1 MAARS
6 QARGG
11 LGLVRF
17 LLSPPGMP
25 TAPRHP
31 FLVLGAALA
40 VALGPSPAR
49 AAGEGARYALRGDL
63 ITPAGVV
70 ANGTVVIAGGRIES
84 VGTGAP
90 EGVRVI
96 DTQGVI
102 SPGLIDLHN
111 HLTWN
116 VFAHWSAGRKF
127 PNRYEWQQLPEYNM
141 ALAGPHAI
149 LIARGL
155 GPVMARYAEVK
166 AIAGGST
173 SLAGLYPDDLG
184 PTFHLP
190 YHGMMRMLDIGSGL
204 HPPGVPEGVEY
215 HVFPLTLAEP
225 KAAELRA
232 ALKDGSLKCL
242 LIHVG
247 EGSPTDAS
255 SKLEFQILKARGLL
269 LPGVT
274 LIHGVALQRDDFAE
288 MARVG
293 VGLVWSPRSNFELY
307 GATADVVAARQAGVR
322 VALAPDWSPTG
333 SDGLVEELGYAAA
346 WNAAQD
352 HPPFTDADLVA
363 MATAEPARLAGVA
376 DRIGALAPGLA
387 ADLLVM
393 ARAGGDA
400 PAAVVH
406 GGTAGVGLVIIN
418 GRVVY
423 GRRELAEAVSPGQA
437 WTALTVAGAPRVMA
451 LPADPGLG
459 DWGALNRVLDA
470 QLRSLGAR
478 LGPLAAE

>member
-1 MAARS
+1 MPSTRWN
-6 QARGG
+6 
-11 LGLVRF
+11 
-17 LLSPPGMP
+17 PG
-25 TAPRHP
+25 R
-31 FLVLGAALA
+31 LA
-40 VALGPSPAR
+40 VAALVVALGFSPAR
-49 AAGEGARYALRGDL
+49 AADEGARYALRGDL
-63 ITPAGVV
+63 ITPGGVV
-70 ANGTVVIAGGRIES
+70 ANGVLVVAGRLIES
-84 VGTGAP
+84 VGTAAP

-116 VFAHWSAGRKF
+116 VFSRWSAGRKF

-155 GPVMARYAEVK
+155 GPAMARYGEVK
-166 AIAGGST
+166 AIAGGAT
-173 SLAGLYPDDLG
+173 ALAGLYPDDLG
-184 PTFHLP
+184 PAFHPP

-204 HPPGVPEGVEY
+204 HPAGTPEAVEY

-225 KAAELRA
+225 KAAQLRA

-255 SKLEFQILKARGLL
+255 SRLEFQILRARGLL

-274 LIHGVALQRDDFAE
+274 LIHGVALQREDFAE

-333 SDGLVEELGYAAA
+333 SDGLIEELGYAAA

-352 HPPFTDADLVA
+352 HPPFTDTDLVA
-363 MATAEPARLAGVA
+363 MATAEPARLAGLA

-393 ARAGGDA
+393 ARAGADA

-406 GGTAGVGLVIIN
+406 GGAAGVGLVIID
-418 GRVVY
+418 GRAVY
-423 GRRELAEAVSPGQA
+423 GRRELAEAVAPGQA
-437 WTALTVAGAPRVMA
+437 WTALTVAGAPRVLA

-459 DWGALNRVLDA
+459 DWDALNRRLDA

-478 LGPLAAE
+478 LGPLAAD